1 MTPLLSAHN
10 LLLQAADGR
19 VLLQQI
25 SLQIAA
31 GELVGIIGANGA
43 GKSSLL
49 KVLAGIKPAQQGQ
62 VQVAGQNAER
72 LTPLQRAR
80 LQGYLEQRPV
90 LHWPLQVQQVV
101 ALARLAFGDSEAP
114 TGTAAID
121 NALAAI
127 GISEL
132 SQREFLQ
139 LSEGEKLLVNLARVL
154 AGEPQLLLADDP
166 TAALDPAHQHRVMQL
181 LRERTRQHLGVLVVL
196 HDLTLAARYCDRL
209 LLLHEGL
216 VIAEG
221 ATVTVLTDTNMRRAF
236 GIDATLD
243 LATRTVI
250 IHSPA

>member
-1 MTPLLSAHN
+1 MTLLLSAHD
-10 LLLQAADGR
+10 LQLQAADGR
-19 VLLQQI
+19 VLLNGI
-25 SLQIAA
+25 SLQVAA
-31 GELVGIIGANGA
+31 GEIVGIIGANGA

-62 VQVAGQNAER
+62 VQVAGQDAQR
-72 LTPLQRAR
+72 LAPLQRAR

-121 NALAAI
+121 TALAAI

-132 SQREFLQ
+132 AEREFLQ

-154 AGEPQLLLADDP
+154 AGEPQLLLADEP
-166 TAALDPAHQHRVMQL
+166 TAALDPAHQHWVMQL
-181 LRERTRQHLGVLVVL
+181 LRERARQNLGVLVVL

-209 LLLHEGL
+209 LLLHEGSVL
-216 VIAEG
+216 AAG
-221 ATVTVLTDTNMRRAF
+221 TTDAVLTDTNLRRAF

>member
-49 KVLAGIKPAQQGQ
+49 KVLAGIKPAQQGM
-62 VQVAGQNAER
+62 VQVAGQNAAR
-72 LTPLQRAR
+72 LAPLQRAR